1 MTLRVSRLDMRR
13 IVCLAAAALAVAAA
27 FVAVQS
33 RPASA
38 FTTATG
44 DPRNVGQPTIPA
56 TCTTLSSALAD
67 PSSRTFSSSQETT
80 PPDTARIQ
88 AALNSCAGSGH
99 AVELKASGSNNA
111 FLTAPLTIGS
121 SVTLLI
127 DAGVTLVASR
137 NPANYQVS
145 GGPTCGTIASK
156 DGGCSAVITISGSN
170 SGVMGTQS
178 GGHQGLIDGRGD
190 LDILG
195 TSTTWWA
202 LASSAAS
209 SGKQNNPRL
218 IQSNGANNTTIFDLS
233 LTKGPNFHIVMNGGT
248 GFTAWGVRILT
259 PATAR
264 NTDGIDP
271 SGTDVTIAN
280 SFIEDGDDGIAIKG
294 GSHASQNVTVE
305 NNFFWG
311 THGISIG
318 SETNGGVSNV
328 LFKNNTLN
336 GKDSS
341 GNTSGSDNGIRIK
354 SDSSRGGLV
363 TTITYNATCTTAI
376 KFPIMLNPFY
386 TSATGSLDPNF
397 QNIVINGMKSVSS
410 VSGASSETEG
420 FSSSLKLGL
429 TLENVQ
435 LDVTKVTA
443 KDASIAVF
451 NTNLSPSGT
460 DVTVTKFTGS
470 GSVPSCSF
478 PSFPGV

>member
-1 MTLRVSRLDMRR
+1 MTRPVSRLDVRR
-13 IVCLAAAALAVAAA
+13 LVCLVAAIVFVA
-27 FVAVQS
+27 GFVAVQS
-33 RPASA
+33 RPAA
-38 FTTATG
+38 AAVTVATG
-44 DPRNVGQPTIPA
+44 DPRNVGQPVVPG
-56 TCTTLSSALAD
+56 TCTALTSTLAY
-67 PSSRTFSSSQETT
+67 PSSRTFTTAQETT

-88 AALNSCAGSGH
+88 AALSSCAGSGH
-99 AVELKASGSNNA
+99 AVELKASGSSNA
-111 FLTAPLTIGS
+111 FLTGPLTIGS

-145 GGPTCGTIASK
+145 GGATCGTVASK
-156 DGGCSAVITISGSN
+156 GGACKPLITISGSN
-170 SGVMGTQS
+170 SGLMGTQS

-190 LDILG
+190 IDILG

-202 LASSAAS
+202 LAEAAR
-209 SGKQNNPRL
+209 SGGSQNNPRL
-218 IQSNGANNTTIFDLS
+218 VQSNGVDNTTIFDLS
-233 LTKGPNFHIVMNGGT
+233 LTRGPNFHIVMNGGT

-280 SFIEDGDDGIAIKG
+280 SFIEDGDDGVAIKG
-294 GSHASQNVTVE
+294 GSHASQNITVE

-318 SETNGGVSNV
+318 SETNAGVSNV

-341 GNTSGSDNGIRIK
+341 GNTSGSDDGIRIK
-354 SDSSRGGLV
+354 SDESRGGLV
-363 TTITYNATCTTAI
+363 TTVTYNATCTTAI
-376 KFPIMLNPFY
+376 KFPLTFNPFY
-386 TSATGSLDPNF
+386 TTATGSLIPNF
-397 QNIVINGMKSVSS
+397 QNIVVNGMRSVSS
-410 VSGASSETEG
+410 VSSASSLLEG
-420 FSSSLKLGL
+420 FSSSVPLGL

-435 LDVTKVTA
+435 LDATKVTA
-443 KDASIAVF
+443 QNARIAVF

-460 DVTVTKFTGS
+460 GVTVSSFTGT

-478 PSFPGV
+478 PAFPGL

>member
-1 MTLRVSRLDMRR
+1 MTLGVSRPDLRR
-13 IVCLAAAALAVAAA
+13 FVCLAAAALAVAAA

-33 RPASA
+33 RPAAA
-38 FTTATG
+38 FTVATG
-44 DPRNVGQPTIPA
+44 DPRNVSQPAIPA
-56 TCTTLSSALAD
+56 TCTALSSTLAY
-67 PSSRTFSSSQETT
+67 PSSRTFSTAQETT
-80 PPDTARIQ
+80 PPDTARVQ

-99 AVELKASGSNNA
+99 TVELKASGSNRA
-111 FLTAPLTIGS
+111 FLTGPLTVGS

-137 NPANYQVS
+137 DAANYQVS
-145 GGPTCGTIASK
+145 GGPTCGTIASS
-156 DGGCSAVITISGSN
+156 DGGCRPLVTISGSN

-195 TSTTWWA
+195 TTTTWWA

-209 SGKQNNPRL
+209 GGKQNNPRL
-218 IQSNGANNTTIFDLS
+218 IQSNGASNITIFDLS
-233 LTKGPNFHIVMNGGT
+233 LSNSPNFHIVMNGGT

-259 PATAR
+259 PANAR

-280 SFIEDGDDGIAIKG
+280 SFVEDGDDGVAIKG
-294 GSHASQNVTVE
+294 GSHASQNITVE

-318 SETNGGVSNV
+318 SETNAGVSNV

-341 GNTSGSDNGIRIK
+341 GRTSGSDNGIRIK

-363 TTITYNATCTTAI
+363 STVTYNATCTTAI
-376 KFPIMLNPFY
+376 KFPLMLNPFY
-386 TSATGSLDPNF
+386 TSATGSLIPNF
-397 QNIVINGMKSVSS
+397 QNIVVNGMKSVSS
-410 VSGASSETEG
+410 ASGASSTLEG
-420 FSSSLKLGL
+420 FSSSFPLGL

-435 LDVTKVTA
+435 LDATKITA
-443 KDASIAVF
+443 KNAGIAVS

-460 DVTVTKFTGS
+460 GVTVTSFKGT
-470 GSVPSCSF
+470 GSVPSCTF
-478 PSFPGV
+478 PSFPGL

>member
-1 MTLRVSRLDMRR
+1 MPTGARRADVRR
-13 IVCLAAAALAVAAA
+13 IVWLAATALVVVAALGI
-27 FVAVQS
+27 QS
-33 RPASA
+33 RPAA
-38 FTTATG
+38 ALTLATG
-44 DPRNVGQPTIPA
+44 DSRNVSQPALPA
-56 TCTTLSSALAD
+56 TCSALSSTVAY
-67 PSSRTFSSSQETT
+67 PSSRTFTSAQETT
-80 PPDTARIQ
+80 PPDTSRIQ
-88 AALNSCAGSGH
+88 SALNSCAGSGH
-99 AVELKASGSNNA
+99 AVELKASGSNTA
-111 FLTAPLTIGS
+111 FLTGPLTIGS
-121 SVTLLI
+121 SVTLLV

-145 GGPTCGTIASK
+145 GGPTCGTVASK
-156 DGGCSAVITISGSN
+156 GGGCSPLIAITGSN

-209 SGKQNNPRL
+209 GGSQNNPRL
-218 IQSNGANNTTIFDLS
+218 IQSNGANNVTIFDLS

-280 SFIEDGDDGIAIKG
+280 SFIEDGDDGVAIKG
-294 GSHASQNVTVE
+294 GSHASKNVTVE

-328 LFKNNTLN
+328 LFENNTLN

-341 GNTSGSDNGIRIK
+341 GNTAGSDNGIRIK

-363 TTITYNATCTTAI
+363 STITYNATCTTAI

-397 QNIVINGMKSVSS
+397 QNIVINGMKSVGS
-410 VSGASSETEG
+410 VSSASSTMEG
-420 FSSSLKLGL
+420 FSSSLPLGL

-435 LDVTKVTA
+435 LDVTKVSA
-443 KDASIAVF
+443 KNANIAVF
-451 NTNLSPSGT
+451 NTDLSPSGT
-460 DVTVTKFTGS
+460 GVTVTKFTGS

-478 PSFPGV
+478 PSFPGL

>member
-1 MTLRVSRLDMRR
+1 MTLRVSRLDLPR
-13 IVCLAAAALAVAAA
+13 IVCLATAALVVAAA
-27 FVAVQS
+27 FLAVQS
-33 RPASA
+33 RPAA
-38 FTTATG
+38 ALTIATG
-44 DPRNVGQPTIPA
+44 DSRNVGQPAIPA
-56 TCTTLSSALAD
+56 TCTALSSTLAY
-67 PSSRTFSSSQETT
+67 PSSRTFTTAQETT

-99 AVELKASGSNNA
+99 AVELRASGSNNA

-137 NPANYQVS
+137 DAANYQVS
-145 GGPTCGTIASK
+145 GGSTCGTVASK
-156 DGGCSAVITISGSN
+156 GGGCKPLITISGSG

-195 TSTTWWA
+195 TTTTWWA
-202 LASSAAS
+202 LATAAAS
-209 SGKQNNPRL
+209 GGSQNNPRL
-218 IQSNGANNTTIFDLS
+218 IQSNGVNNTTIFDLS
-233 LTKGPNFHIVMNGGT
+233 LSSGANFHIVMNGGS

-259 PATAR
+259 PANAR

-271 SGTDVTIAN
+271 SGTNVTIAN
-280 SFIEDGDDGIAIKG
+280 SFIEDGDDGVAIKG
-294 GSHASQNVTVE
+294 GGHASQNITVK

-318 SETNGGVSNV
+318 SETNAGVSNV
-328 LFKNNTLN
+328 LFQSNTLN

-341 GNTSGSDNGIRIK
+341 GRTAGSDNGIRIK

-363 TTITYNATCTTAI
+363 NTVTYNATCTTAI
-376 KFPIMLNPFY
+376 KFPLMLNPFY
-386 TSATGSLDPNF
+386 TTATGSLDPNF
-397 QNIVINGMKSVSS
+397 QNIVVNGLRSVSS
-410 VSGASSETEG
+410 VSSASSTLEG
-420 FSSSLKLGL
+420 FSSSLPLGL

-435 LDVTKVTA
+435 LDATKVTA
-443 KDASIAVF
+443 QNAHIAVF

-460 DVTVTKFTGS
+460 GVTVTSFTGT

-478 PSFPGV
+478 PSFPGL

>member
-1 MTLRVSRLDMRR
+1 VRRV
-13 IVCLAAAALAVAAA
+13 VCLAAAALAVATA

-33 RPASA
+33 RPVAA
-38 FTTATG
+38 FTVATG
-44 DPRNVGQPTIPA
+44 DPRNVSQPAIPA
-56 TCTTLSSALAD
+56 TCTALSSTLAY
-67 PSSRTFSSSQETT
+67 PSSRTFTTAQETT

-99 AVELKASGSNNA
+99 AVELRASGSSTA
-111 FLTAPLTIGS
+111 FLTGPLTIGS

-137 NPANYQVS
+137 DAANYQVS
-145 GGPTCGTIASK
+145 GGPTCGTIASS
-156 DGGCSAVITISGSN
+156 DSGCHPLVTISGSN
-170 SGVMGTQS
+170 SGVMGTQG

-195 TSTTWWA
+195 KSTTWWA
-202 LASSAAS
+202 LASAAAS

-218 IQSNGANNTTIFDLS
+218 IQSNGTSNTTIFDLS
-233 LTKGPNFHIVMNGGT
+233 LTKSPNFHIVMNGGT

-280 SFIEDGDDGIAIKG
+280 SFIEDGDDGVAIKG
-294 GSHASQNVTVE
+294 GSHASQNITVK

-318 SETNGGVSNV
+318 SETNAGVSNV
-328 LFKNNTLN
+328 LFQNNTLN

-341 GNTSGSDNGIRIK
+341 GNTAGSDNGIRIK

-363 TTITYNATCTTAI
+363 STVTYNATCTTAI
-376 KFPIMLNPFY
+376 KFPIMINPFY

-397 QNIVINGMKSVSS
+397 QNIVINGLKSVSS
-410 VSGASSETEG
+410 VSSASSTTEG
-420 FSSSLKLGL
+420 FSSSLPLGL

-435 LDVTKVTA
+435 LDATKVTA
-443 KDASIAVF
+443 KSANIAVS

-460 DVTVTKFTGS
+460 GVTVTSFKGT
-470 GSVPSCSF
+470 GSVPTCSF
-478 PSFPGV
+478 PSFPGL

>member
-1 MTLRVSRLDMRR
+1 MTPGVSRLDVRR
-13 IVCLAAAALAVAAA
+13 TVCMIAAALVAAAAAVAA
-27 FVAVQS
+27 QG
-33 RPASA
+33 RPAAA
-38 FTTATG
+38 FTLATG
-44 DPRNVGQPTIPA
+44 DPRNVGQPAIPA
-56 TCTTLSSALAD
+56 TCTALSSTLAY
-67 PSSRTFSSSQETT
+67 PSSRTFSSSQEAT

-111 FLTAPLTIGS
+111 FLTGPLTIGS

-145 GGPTCGTIASK
+145 GGPTCGTVASK
-156 DGGCSAVITISGSN
+156 GGGCKALITIGGSN
-170 SGVMGTQS
+170 SGLMGTQS

-190 LDILG
+190 IAILG
-195 TSTTWWA
+195 TCTTWWA
-202 LASSAAS
+202 LASQAAS
-209 SGKQNNPRL
+209 GGSQNNPRL
-218 IQSNGANNTTIFDLS
+218 VQSNGVNNTTIFDLS
-233 LTKGPNFHIVMNGGT
+233 LTKSPNFHIVMNGGT

-259 PATAR
+259 PANAR

-294 GSHASQNVTVE
+294 GSHASQNITVK

-318 SETNGGVSNV
+318 SETNAGVSNV
-328 LFKNNTLN
+328 LFQNNTLN
-336 GKDSS
+336 GRDSS
-341 GNTSGSDNGIRIK
+341 GNTGGSDNGIRIK

-363 TTITYNATCTTAI
+363 STVTYNATCTTAI
-376 KFPIMLNPFY
+376 KFPLMLNPFY
-386 TSATGSLDPNF
+386 TSATGSLIPNF
-397 QNIVINGMKSVSS
+397 QNIVVNGMKSVSS
-410 VSGASSETEG
+410 VSGASSTLEG
-420 FSSSLKLGL
+420 FSSSFPLGL

-435 LDVTKVTA
+435 LDATKVTA
-443 KDASIAVF
+443 KNANIALS

-460 DVTVTKFTGS
+460 GVTVTSFKGT

>member
-1 MTLRVSRLDMRR
+1 MTTHVSRLDIRR
-13 IVCLAAAALAVAAA
+13 TAYAVAAA
-27 FVAVQS
+27 LVLAAAFLAVQS
-33 RPASA
+33 RPAA
-38 FTTATG
+38 ALTLATG

-56 TCTTLSSALAD
+56 TCTALSSTLAY
-67 PSSRTFSSSQETT
+67 PSNRTFTTAQETT

-99 AVELKASGSNNA
+99 AVELRASGSSNA

-145 GGPTCGTIASK
+145 GGATCGTVASK
-156 DGGCSAVITISGSN
+156 GGGCRPLITISGSN
-170 SGVMGTQS
+170 SGLMGTQS

-190 LDILG
+190 VAILG
-195 TSTTWWA
+195 TTTTWWA
-202 LASSAAS
+202 LASQAAS
-209 SGKQNNPRL
+209 GGSQNNPRL
-218 IQSNGANNTTIFDLS
+218 VQSNGANNVTIFDLS

-271 SGTDVTIAN
+271 SGTNVTIAN
-280 SFIEDGDDGIAIKG
+280 SFIEDGDDGVAIKG
-294 GSHASQNVTVE
+294 GSHASQNITVE

-318 SETNGGVSNV
+318 SETSAGVSNV

-341 GNTSGSDNGIRIK
+341 GNAGGSINGIRIK

-363 TTITYNATCTTAI
+363 STVTYNATCTTAI
-376 KFPIMLNPFY
+376 KFPIVLNPFY
-386 TSATGSLDPNF
+386 TTATGSLIPDF
-397 QNIVINGMKSVSS
+397 QNIVINGMRSVSS
-410 VSGASSETEG
+410 ASSAASTLEG
-420 FSSSLKLGL
+420 FSSSVQLGL

-435 LDVTKVTA
+435 LDATKVTA
-443 KDASIAVF
+443 KDANIAVF
-451 NTNLSPSGT
+451 NTNLAPSGT
-460 DVTVTKFTGS
+460 DVKVTPFTGT

-478 PSFPGV
+478 PSFPGL

>member
-1 MTLRVSRLDMRR
+1 MTLGVSHPDVRR
-13 IVCLAAAALAVAAA
+13 IVCLAVAAFAVATAFVVLRGRPAAAL
-27 FVAVQS
+27 
-33 RPASA
+33 
-38 FTTATG
+38 TIATG
-44 DPRNVGQPTIPA
+44 DPRNVGQPAIPA
-56 TCTTLSSALAD
+56 TCRALTSTLAD
-67 PSSRTFSSSQETT
+67 PSSRTFASAQETT

-88 AALNSCAGSGH
+88 SALNSCAGSGH

-121 SVTLLI
+121 SVTLLV

-137 NPANYQVS
+137 NAASYQVS

-156 DGGCSAVITISGSN
+156 DGGCVALITISGSN

-195 TSTTWWA
+195 KSTTWWA

-209 SGKQNNPRL
+209 GGKQNNPRL
-218 IQSNGANNTTIFDLS
+218 IQSNSANNITIFDLS
-233 LTKGPNFHIVMNGGT
+233 LTKSPNFHIVMNGGT

-294 GSHASQNVTVE
+294 GSHASQNITVK

-318 SETNGGVSNV
+318 SETNAGVSNV
-328 LFKNNTLN
+328 LFQSNTLN

-341 GNTSGSDNGIRIK
+341 GNISGSDNGIRIK

-363 TTITYNATCTTAI
+363 TTVTYNATCTTAI

-410 VSGASSETEG
+410 VSTASSTMEG
-420 FSSSLKLGL
+420 FSSSLPLGL

-443 KDASIAVF
+443 KNANIAVF
-451 NTNLSPSGT
+451 NTNLSPSGAG
-460 DVTVTKFTGS
+460 VTVTSFNGS

>member
-1 MTLRVSRLDMRR
+1 MTLGVSRLDVRR
-13 IVCLAAAALAVAAA
+13 VVCLVAAA
-27 FVAVQS
+27 FAVATAFLAVQS
-33 RPASA
+33 RPAA
-38 FTTATG
+38 ALTIAPG

-56 TCTTLSSALAD
+56 TCTALSSTLAH
-67 PSSRTFSSSQETT
+67 PSSRTFTTAQETT

-99 AVELKASGSNNA
+99 SVELKASGSNTA
-111 FLTAPLTIGS
+111 FLTGPLTIGS

-145 GGPTCGTIASK
+145 GSPTCGTVASSN
-156 DGGCSAVITISGSN
+156 GGCKPLITIGGSN

-202 LASSAAS
+202 LASAAAS
-209 SGKQNNPRL
+209 GGKQNNPHL
-218 IQSNGANNTTIFDLS
+218 IQSNGVNNTTIFDLS
-233 LTKGPNFHIVMNGGT
+233 LSNGPNFHIVMSGGT

-259 PATAR
+259 PGTAR

-271 SGTDVTIAN
+271 SGTNVTIAN
-280 SFIEDGDDGIAIKG
+280 SFIEDGDDGVAIKG
-294 GSHASQNVTVE
+294 GSHASQNITVE

-341 GNTSGSDNGIRIK
+341 GHTAGSDNGIRIK

-363 TTITYNATCTTAI
+363 TTVTYNATCTTAI
-376 KFPIMLNPFY
+376 KFPLMFNPFY
-386 TSATGSLDPNF
+386 TSATGSLIPNF
-397 QNIVINGMKSVSS
+397 QNIVVNGMRSVSS
-410 VSGASSETEG
+410 ASGASSELEG
-420 FSSSLKLGL
+420 FSSSFPLGL

-435 LDVTKVTA
+435 LDATSVTA
-443 KDASIAVF
+443 KNANIAVF
-451 NTNLSPSGT
+451 NTNLKPSGT
-460 DVTVTKFTGS
+460 GVTVTSFTGT

-478 PSFPGV
+478 PSFPGL

>member
-1 MTLRVSRLDMRR
+1 MTLPVSRLDVRR
-13 IVCLAAAALAVAAA
+13 IVCLAAVALVAAAAALAVQGRPAAA
-27 FVAVQS
+27 L
-33 RPASA
+33 
-38 FTTATG
+38 TLATG

-56 TCTTLSSALAD
+56 TCTALTSTLAY
-67 PSSRTFSSSQETT
+67 PSSRTFSTAQETT

-99 AVELKASGSNNA
+99 TVELRASGSSNA
-111 FLTAPLTIGS
+111 FLAAPLTIGT
-121 SVTLLI
+121 SVTLVI

-145 GGPTCGTIASK
+145 GGATCGTVASK
-156 DGGCSAVITISGSN
+156 GGGCRPLITISGSG

-190 LDILG
+190 VDILG

-202 LASSAAS
+202 LASAAAS
-209 SGKQNNPRL
+209 GGSQNNPRL
-218 IQSNGANNTTIFDLS
+218 IQSNGVNNTTIFDLS
-233 LTKGPNFHIVMNGGT
+233 LSSGPNFHIVMNGGT

-259 PATAR
+259 PASAR

-271 SGTDVTIAN
+271 SGTNVTIAN
-280 SFIEDGDDGIAIKG
+280 SFIEDGDDGVAIKG
-294 GSHASQNVTVE
+294 GSHASQNITVE

-318 SETNGGVSNV
+318 SETNAGVSNV

-341 GNTSGSDNGIRIK
+341 GRTGGSVNGIRIK

-363 TTITYNATCTTAI
+363 STITYNATCTTAI
-376 KFPIMLNPFY
+376 KFPIVLNPFY
-386 TSATGSLDPNF
+386 TTATGSEIPNF
-397 QNIVINGMKSVSS
+397 QNIVINGMRSVSS
-410 VSGASSETEG
+410 ASSATSTMEG
-420 FSSSLKLGL
+420 FSSSFKLGL

-435 LDVTKVTA
+435 LDAKTVTA
-443 KDASIAVF
+443 KDATIAVF

-460 DVTVTKFTGS
+460 DVTVTSFTGS
-470 GSVPSCSF
+470 GSVPSCTF
-478 PSFPGV
+478 PSFPGL

>member
-1 MTLRVSRLDMRR
+1 MTLRVSRLDARR
-13 IVCLAAAALAVAAA
+13 IVCLVAAA
-27 FVAVQS
+27 VVAAGLLAVQS
-33 RPASA
+33 RPAA
-38 FTTATG
+38 ALTIATG
-44 DPRNVGQPTIPA
+44 DPRNVSQPTIPA
-56 TCTTLSSALAD
+56 TCTALTSTLAY
-67 PSSRTFSSSQETT
+67 PSSRTFTTAQETT

-88 AALNSCAGSGH
+88 AALNSCGGSGH
-99 AVELKASGSNNA
+99 AVELKASGSNTA

-137 NPANYQVS
+137 DAANYQVS
-145 GGPTCGTIASK
+145 GGPTCGTVASK
-156 DGGCSAVITISGSN
+156 GGGCHPLITISGSN

-190 LDILG
+190 IDILG
-195 TSTTWWA
+195 TTTTWWA
-202 LASSAAS
+202 LASAAAS
-209 SGKQNNPRL
+209 GGSQNNPHL
-218 IQSNGANNTTIFDLS
+218 IQSNGANNVTIFDLS
-233 LTKGPNFHIVMNGGT
+233 LTRGPNFHIVMSGGT

-271 SGTDVTIAN
+271 SGTDITIAN
-280 SFIEDGDDGIAIKG
+280 SFIEDGDDGVAIKA
-294 GSHASQNVTVE
+294 GSHAAQNITVE

-318 SETNGGVSNV
+318 SETNAGVSNV

-341 GNTSGSDNGIRIK
+341 GNVGGSDNGIRIK

-363 TTITYNATCTTAI
+363 TTVTYNATCTTAI
-376 KFPIMLNPFY
+376 KFPLMFNPFY
-386 TSATGSLDPNF
+386 TSATGSLVPNF
-397 QNIVINGMKSVSS
+397 QNIVVNGMRSVSS
-410 VSGASSETEG
+410 VSGASSELEG
-420 FSSSLKLGL
+420 FSSSVPLGL

-443 KDASIAVF
+443 QNAHIAVF
-451 NTNLSPSGT
+451 DTNLSPSGT
-460 DVTVTKFTGS
+460 GVTVASFTGT

-478 PSFPGV
+478 PSFPGL